1 MSSDEI
7 MKLDPLI
14 HAPIRLS
21 VLSVLMTVQSA
32 DFAYLKKS
40 TQATDGNLSTHLS
53 KLEAAGY
60 ISMTKRFEGKKPKT
74 HCAITPQGRA
84 RFIQYIESL
93 QAIVDKQKG
102 LS

>member
-1 MSSDEI
+1 MSSKEI

-21 VLSVLMTVQSA
+21 VLSVLMAVQSA

-53 KLEAAGY
+53 KLETAGY
-60 ISMTKRFEGKKPKT
+60 ISLNKSFEGKKPKT
-74 HCAITPQGRA
+74 HCAITPQGRT
-84 RFIQYIESL
+84 RFIQYIENL
-93 QAIVDKQKG
+93 QVIVDQQKG
-102 LS
+102 LK